1 VNAGATHGPGIH
13 PAPAPSQAI
22 DEIAYA
28 RWRHTNVHPQKQDGY
43 VTAVV
48 TLVLGDLTS
57 AQMRVIADLT
67 RAYGDGTL
75 RVTPT
80 QNLVFRWVRT
90 SDVRALFGRLTA
102 AGLQTAD
109 ADTMADIT
117 SCPGAESCKL
127 AVTQSRGLGR
137 LLGEYVRANPRLI
150 DLAPT
155 LDIKVSGC
163 PNGCGQHH
171 IAAVGFQGSLR
182 KLDGRAVPQYFVMV
196 GGGAQ
201 LDGAT
206 FGRLAAKIPARR
218 APQAL
223 ERLADLFAR
232 ERRDDESAAT
242 FFSRVDLTRVKA
254 LLSDLE
260 PLTADTAKDDD
271 FVDLA
276 ETAAFAPETTEGE
289 CAS

>member
-1 VNAGATHGPGIH
+1 
-13 PAPAPSQAI
+13 
-22 DEIAYA
+22 
-28 RWRHTNVHPQKQDGY
+28 VHPQKQDGY

-57 AQMRVIADLT
+57 AQMRVIADLM

-102 AGLQTAD
+102 AGLQPPTPTRWPTSRAARARVVQAGRD
-109 ADTMADIT
+109 AVAR
-117 SCPGAESCKL
+117 SGPA
-127 AVTQSRGLGR
+127 AGR
-137 LLGEYVRANPRLI
+137 VRARESRLI